1 MPGLDIG
8 KAPANSV
15 VLPFYTTGG
24 LAFLVL
30 ATMLFC
36 STFPLLGGYFNPHIL
51 AIVHTAALGWGSMVI
66 FGAAYQLLPVIC
78 ENDLWHEGIAKISF
92 YFLTAG
98 AACLIICF
106 WFFNTGFWMIAGGS
120 LVLIAATL
128 FLCNVLKT
136 ASGGKPFNVQ
146 KLFIVS
152 SSIWLLLTVA
162 IGILLAI
169 NLRWPYI
176 SVSHLHILTLHA
188 HAGIVGWF
196 LQLIVGVS
204 AKLVPMFLLG
214 KSKKDNLLKAAFVFQ
229 NLGLILLLL
238 DGFLIGP
245 NWRYLVYGL
254 LVVVGVVFWFLYL
267 RDVYAHRIK
276 KPLDFSMK
284 HTFLSFVSLLL
295 AAAFIPFLWFSNSQ
309 HWAMLYG
316 LFIFVGWISSLILG
330 MTFKTLPFIV
340 WNSKYKMLNGKAKI
354 PLPRQMY
361 WHKWLKWQFWIF
373 VAGLYIMALSL
384 MFQAELPLKIGSG
397 LILLTAALYLI
408 NILKVLT
415 HRTVILN

>member
-15 VLPFYTTGG
+15 VLPFYAAGA

-30 ATMLFC
+30 TTLMLL
-36 STFPLLGGYFNPHIL
+36 SAFPLLGGYFNPHIL

-78 ENDLWHEGIAKISF
+78 ENDLWHEGIAKVSF
-92 YFLTAG
+92 YFLILG
-98 AACLIICF
+98 AAFLVVCF
-106 WFFNTGFWMIAGGS
+106 WFFTTGLWMILGGS
-120 LVLIAATL
+120 LVFVAAVL

-152 SSIWLLLTVA
+152 SAVWLLLTVS
-162 IGILLAI
+162 IGILLAV

-176 SVSHLHILTLHA
+176 SVNHLHILTLHA
-188 HAGIVGWF
+188 HAGLVGWF

-214 KSKKDNLLKAAFVFQ
+214 KSKKDNLLKTAFIFQ
-229 NLGLILLLL
+229 NTGLVLLLL
-238 DGFLIGP
+238 DGFFFGP
-245 NWRYLVYGL
+245 GWRYLVYGL
-254 LVVVGVVFWFLYL
+254 LVVIGIVFWLLYL
-267 RDVYAHRIK
+267 RDVCRHRIK

-284 HTFLSFVSLLL
+284 HTFLSFLSLLV
-295 AAAFIPFLWFSNSQ
+295 AIAFVPVVWFGNSQ
-309 HWAMLYG
+309 KWAMLYG

-361 WHKWLKWQFWIF
+361 WHKLLSVQFWIF
-373 VAGLYIMALSL
+373 VAGLYIIALSL
-384 MFQAELPLKIGSG
+384 IFEARLPLQIGLG
-397 LILLTAALYLI
+397 LMWLTALI
-408 NILKVLT
+408 YVSNILKVLT
-415 HRTVILN
+415 HKTVILD